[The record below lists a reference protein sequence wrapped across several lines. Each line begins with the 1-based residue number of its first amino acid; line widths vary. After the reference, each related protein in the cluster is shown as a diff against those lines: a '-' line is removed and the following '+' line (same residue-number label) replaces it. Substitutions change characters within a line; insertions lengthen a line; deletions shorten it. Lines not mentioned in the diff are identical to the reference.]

1 MRLGLM
7 PSATTMLNAFCL
19 ALIFNGTS
27 IAASTDEK
35 QTLELL
41 QGARSGWYVFSEVDD
56 GVCLY
61 DKSLEQKAQPLID
74 EIAELGLKPI
84 KREQISGDNL
94 PDVTILVG
102 VEAKATR
109 ESVSKKSCTIYVKV
123 EVFHTMTGTLRY
135 QIEPQPLRV
144 LAYRTIWVDAAEA
157 SDIEKYLHQTAL
169 HALAK
174 FGFTYLQANPNK

>member
-1 MRLGLM
+1 MRLDLIQAATKLLITLGVALLI
-7 PSATTMLNAFCL
+7 PGASGATT
-19 ALIFNGTS
+19 
-27 IAASTDEK
+27 TDEK
-35 QTLELL
+35 QSLELL
-41 QGARSGWYVFSEVDD
+41 QGARTGWYVFSEFDD
-56 GVCLY
+56 GICTY
-61 DKSLEQKAQPLID
+61 EKSLKQKAQPLID

-84 KREQISGDNL
+84 EREQISRDNL

-109 ESVSKKSCTIYVKV
+109 ESVSKNSCTIYVKV
-123 EVFHTMTGTLRY
+123 EVFHSMTGTLRY
-135 QIEPQPLRV
+135 QVEPQPLRV

-157 SDIEKYLHQTAL
+157 DGIEKYLHQTAL